1 MIFGVTLPENIEI
14 LFQILGGLGI
24 FLIGIKFMG
33 DGLKLL
39 AGDKLKTMIDKYTT
53 NPVKGMLVGVV
64 VTGAIQSSSG
74 TTALTIS
81 LVRAGL
87 MSLPQSIAVI
97 IGANIGTTITS
108 VLIGLKISV
117 FALPIL
123 AIGAFLIMF
132 AQKKR
137 KIYLGQVL
145 FGFGALFYGLDVMG
159 EPLKEISNEP
169 WFTEIMRTMSNNRI
183 LAVLIGTAFTFL
195 VQSSSAVIGII
206 QMLYVTGKVPL
217 EAAIPLVLGSNLGTT
232 ITAVLASF
240 GGSTAAKRAACAH
253 VIFNLTGV
261 ILFTILLTPYVSFVS
276 WSSDQFGIEPSMQI
290 AFSHGVFNIVM
301 AIIMLPLIGQI
312 VKIVTFIFKGD
323 ADEMAE
329 EIYLNDQLLN
339 SPSMALSQAKVATS
353 KMGVV
358 VTSMLKNAREYITY
372 DSGKK
377 KEYVVQAESLLDSM
391 EERIKEYLVEI
402 AHVEMSEENS
412 ELHRTLIQSAKDFE
426 RMGDNVKN
434 VVITFEEIKERKEK
448 LSDGANEDL
457 NKMYDAVLKISEK
470 ITSAFTADTKASCKA
485 ICKKVKE
492 YEHTIDKIEK
502 KARARHL
509 KRIQDKECSG
519 FVSAVFIDILNDLEK
534 IADQANNIANYMLGN
549 YHDPNDLDYTLLDVI
564 TH

>member
-1 MIFGVTLPENIEI
+1 MFFGAFEI
-14 LFQILGGLGI
+14 PTNVEMVFQILGGLGI

-39 AGDKLKTMIDKYTT
+39 AGDSLKHLIDKYTT
-53 NPVKGMLVGVV
+53 NPVKGVLVGTL
-64 VTGAIQSSSG
+64 VTIAIQSSSG

-108 VLIGLKISV
+108 ILIGLKIGE

-123 AIGAFLIMF
+123 AAGAFLTMF
-132 AQKKR
+132 AQKKK

-159 EPLKEISNEP
+159 SPLKELSKEP
-169 WFTEIMRTMSNNRI
+169 WFEEIMITMANVPV
-183 LAVLIGTAFTFL
+183 LALLVSTAFTFL
-195 VQSSSAVIGII
+195 IQSSSAVIGIVQTLYADGVI
-206 QMLYVTGKVPL
+206 QLS
-217 EAAIPLVLGSNLGTT
+217 AAIPFVLGSNIGTT
-232 ITAVLASF
+232 ITAILAAI
-240 GGSTAAKRAACAH
+240 GGSTAAKRAAGAH
-253 VIFNLTGV
+253 VIFNVSGA
-261 ILFTILLTPYVSFVS
+261 ILFMILLSPFILFIE
-276 WSSDQFGIEPSMQI
+276 WSTDLLGIGSSMEI
-290 AFSHGVFNIVM
+290 AFVHGTFNIVM

-323 ADEMAE
+323 DDDDVSE
-329 EIYLNDQLLN
+329 EFYLNDQLLN
-339 SPSMALSQAKVATS
+339 SPSMALTQAKSATA

-358 VTSMLKNAREYITY
+358 VSSMLANAKDYIENNN
-372 DSGKK
+372 SKK
-377 KEYVVQAESLLDSM
+377 KEYVIQSEELLDSM

-402 AHVEMSEENS
+402 SHVEMSDDNS

-426 RMGDNVKN
+426 RMGDNIKN
-434 VVITFEEIKERKEK
+434 IVVTFEEIKDKK
-448 LSDGANEDL
+448 DNLSDGAIEDF
-457 NKMYDAVLKISEK
+457 NKMYDAVAKTVSRITDAFDDNTTTSCEK
-470 ITSAFTADTKASCKA
+470 
-485 ICKKVKE
+485 VLE
-492 YEHTIDKIEK
+492 YEKTVDKIEK

-519 FVSAVFIDILNDLEK
+519 FVSAVFIDILSDLEK
-534 IADQANNIANYMLGN
+534 IADQAENIANYMLGN
-549 YHDPNDLDYTLLDVI
+549 YHDPNDLDYSLLDVI